1 MVTVPVIGE
10 KGVKINVNEPKKAN
24 FPSRKLTKFGGQ
36 FPSWNS
42 NGDVF
47 TGHLEKLF
55 LSMTFLQLKHLKIN
69 KKRD

>member
-24 FPSRKLTKFGGQ
+24 FPSRKLTKLEDSFLVGILMEMCLLDT
-36 FPSWNS
+36 WKNS
-42 NGDVF
+42 
-47 TGHLEKLF
+47 